1 MSTRSHRHPLS
12 EPKVIVLAAGVVLI
26 GVLCVVGIAVS
37 GDVWAVPVAAVA
49 IGLVA
54 LAIDVDLRGVIGETG
69 ADDEGDPLP
78 VPPGRAI
85 VMCTGSMTAEQ
96 VLGALNA
103 TSPEGRS
110 IMFVAPEGLGSGGL
124 LVDKHDYERALQA
137 ETATVAAL
145 RRAGINAAGHVGD
158 RNPEHA
164 ITDALALFPASSVLI
179 VARGTEGEL
188 YRRHLDVEGLT
199 RRTGTEIRVLEAV
212 GS

>member
-12 EPKVIVLAAGVVLI
+12 EPKVIVLAVGVVLI
-26 GVLCVVGIAVS
+26 GVLCVVAIAVS

-54 LAIDVDLRGVIGETG
+54 LAIDIDLRGVIGESD
-69 ADDEGDPLP
+69 ADESAPLP
-78 VPPGRAI
+78 VPDGRAI
-85 VMCTGSMTAEQ
+85 VMCTASMTAEQ
-96 VLGALNA
+96 VLDALKT
-103 TSPEGRS
+103 TSADCRS
-110 IMFVAPEGLGSGGL
+110 VMFVAPEGLGTGGL

-164 ITDALALFPASSVLI
+164 ITDALALFPAGNVVI
-179 VARGTEGEL
+179 VARGTERDQ
-188 YRRHLDVEGLT
+188 YRQHLDVEGLT
-199 RRTGTEIRVLEAV
+199 RRTGTEIRVLEV
-212 GS
+212 IGT